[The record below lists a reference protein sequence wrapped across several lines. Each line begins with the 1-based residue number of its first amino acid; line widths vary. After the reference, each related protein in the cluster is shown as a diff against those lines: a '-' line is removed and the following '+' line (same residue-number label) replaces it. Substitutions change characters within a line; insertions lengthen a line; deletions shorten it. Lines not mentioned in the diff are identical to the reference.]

1 MPPGEVEDAVVAT
14 GWAAVQ
20 EGFSFVRASR
30 LLQSTFSIDLV
41 AMIFGLPRALFPV
54 LAVTQFHRGAEV
66 VGLLFS
72 APAAGALLGAVT
84 GGWVRHVGARAWP

>member
-1 MPPGEVEDAVVAT
+1 MH
-14 GWAAVQ
+14 

-30 LLQSTFSIDLV
+30 LLQSTFTIDLF

-54 LAVTQFHRGAEV
+54 LAVDAVPQRPEV

-72 APAAGALLGAVT
+72 APAAGALVARRHRRLGASASAP
-84 GGWVRHVGARAWP
+84 GGGR